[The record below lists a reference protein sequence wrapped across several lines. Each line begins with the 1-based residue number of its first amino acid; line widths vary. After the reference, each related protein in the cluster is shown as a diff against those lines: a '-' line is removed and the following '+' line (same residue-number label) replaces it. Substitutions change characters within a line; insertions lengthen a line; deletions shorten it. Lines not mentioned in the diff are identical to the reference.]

1 MKSIYLVLVVLLL
14 SVSVAY
20 FMNLESRAD
29 ATQKKQRYP
38 LEVIN
43 PVDLKSEMVD
53 SSLWG
58 VNHGHRIGS
67 FRLKDE
73 QNKVITDKAIDG
85 KVFVAEYF
93 FSTCGSICPIMN
105 QQMQR
110 IQERFKGEKKFNI
123 LSFTVDP
130 VTDNPDQ
137 LLAYAKKH
145 GYSPGQWHFITGSK
159 DSLYR
164 LARTSFFVLKPAEAQ
179 NLGDAGSDFIH
190 TNNFVLVDQNRQIRG
205 YYDGTNASEVD
216 QLIEDI
222 DILLKN
228 R

>member
-1 MKSIYLVLVVLLL
+1 MKSVAAFAFILVVAIA
-14 SVSVAY
+14 VAY
-20 FMNLESRAD
+20 YLTLQTNRKELPF
-29 ATQKKQRYP
+29 
-38 LEVIN
+38 IN
-43 PVDLKSEMVD
+43 PNDVQQEMVD
-53 SSLWG
+53 SSLFG
-58 VNHGHRIGS
+58 VGHGHRIGA
-67 FRLKDE
+67 FRLIDE

-93 FSTCGSICPIMN
+93 FATCKSICPIMN

-110 IQERFKGEKKFNI
+110 VQARFKGERNFNI

-130 VTDNPDQ
+130 DTDTPGQ

-179 NLGDAGSDFIH
+179 NLGDAGNDFIH
-190 TNNFVLVDQNRQIRG
+190 TNNFVLVDKQRQIRG
-205 YYDGTNASEVD
+205 YYDGTNPSEVD
-216 QLIEDI
+216 QLIKDI
-222 DILLKN
+222 EILLN
-228 R
+228 NP

>member
-1 MKSIYLVLVVLLL
+1 MKSITVFAFILVVAIAI
-14 SVSVAY
+14 AY
-20 FMNLESRAD
+20 YLTLQSNRKELPF
-29 ATQKKQRYP
+29 
-38 LEVIN
+38 IN
-43 PVDLKSEMVD
+43 PNDVQKEMID
-53 SSLWG
+53 SSLLG
-58 VNHGHRIGS
+58 IGHGHRVGR

-73 QNKVITDKAIDG
+73 QNKDITDKVIEG
-85 KVFVAEYF
+85 KVWVAEYF
-93 FSTCGSICPIMN
+93 FATCKSICPIMN

-110 IQERFKGEKKFNI
+110 VQERFKKEKKFKI

-130 VTDNPDQ
+130 ETDTPEQ

-190 TNNFVLVDQNRQIRG
+190 TNNFVLIDQNRQIRG

-216 QLIEDI
+216 QLMGDI

-228 R
+228 L

>member
-1 MKSIYLVLVVLLL
+1 MKSVAAFAFILVVAI
-14 SVSVAY
+14 SVAY
-20 FMNLESRAD
+20 YLTLQSNRKELPF
-29 ATQKKQRYP
+29 
-38 LEVIN
+38 IN
-43 PVDLKSEMVD
+43 PNDVQQEMVD
-53 SSLWG
+53 SSLLG
-58 VNHGHRIGS
+58 VGHGHRIGA

-110 IQERFKGEKKFNI
+110 VQERFKGEKKFNI

-130 VTDNPDQ
+130 DTDTPEQ
-137 LLAYAKKH
+137 LLAYAKNH

-190 TNNFVLVDQNRQIRG
+190 TNNFVLVDQKRQIRG

-216 QLIEDI
+216 QLMVDI

>member
-1 MKSIYLVLVVLLL
+1 MKSIAAFAVILVVAI
-14 SVSVAY
+14 SVAY
-20 FMNLESRAD
+20 YLTLQSNRKELPF
-29 ATQKKQRYP
+29 
-38 LEVIN
+38 IN
-43 PVDLKSEMVD
+43 PNDVQQEMVD
-53 SSLWG
+53 SSLLG
-58 VNHGHRIGS
+58 VGHGHRIGA

-73 QNKVITDKAIDG
+73 QNKVITEKAIDG

-93 FSTCGSICPIMN
+93 FATCKSICPIMN

-110 IQERFKGEKKFNI
+110 VQERFKREQKFKI

-130 VTDNPDQ
+130 ETDTPEQ
-137 LLAYAKKH
+137 LLAYAKEH

-190 TNNFVLVDQNRQIRG
+190 TNNFVLVDQKRQIRG

-216 QLIEDI
+216 QLMVDI

>member
-1 MKSIYLVLVVLLL
+1 MKSITVFAFILVVAIAI
-14 SVSVAY
+14 AY
-20 FMNLESRAD
+20 YLTLQSNRKELPF
-29 ATQKKQRYP
+29 
-38 LEVIN
+38 IN
-43 PVDLKSEMVD
+43 PNDVQKEMID
-53 SSLWG
+53 SSLLG
-58 VNHGHRIGS
+58 IGHGHRIGR

-73 QNKVITDKAIDG
+73 QNKDITDKVIEG
-85 KVFVAEYF
+85 KVWVAEYF
-93 FSTCGSICPIMN
+93 FATCKSICPIMN

-110 IQERFKGEKKFNI
+110 VQERFKKEKKFKI

-130 VTDNPDQ
+130 ETDTPEQ

-190 TNNFVLVDQNRQIRG
+190 TNNFVLIDQNRQIRG

-216 QLIEDI
+216 QLMGDI

-228 R
+228 L

>member
-1 MKSIYLVLVVLLL
+1 MKSVAAFAFILVVAIA
-14 SVSVAY
+14 VAY
-20 FMNLESRAD
+20 YLTLQTNRKELPF
-29 ATQKKQRYP
+29 
-38 LEVIN
+38 IN
-43 PVDLKSEMVD
+43 PNDVQQEMVD
-53 SSLWG
+53 SSLFG
-58 VNHGHRIGS
+58 VGHGHRIGA

-93 FSTCGSICPIMN
+93 FATCKSICPIMN

-110 IQERFKGEKKFNI
+110 VQARFKGERNFNI

-130 VTDNPDQ
+130 DTDTPGQ

-179 NLGDAGSDFIH
+179 NLGDAGNDFIH
-190 TNNFVLVDQNRQIRG
+190 TNNFVLVDKERQIRG
-205 YYDGTNASEVD
+205 YYDGTNPSEVD
-216 QLIEDI
+216 QLIKDI
-222 DILLKN
+222 EILLN
-228 R
+228 NP

>member
-1 MKSIYLVLVVLLL
+1 
-14 SVSVAY
+14 
-20 FMNLESRAD
+20 
-29 ATQKKQRYP
+29 
-38 LEVIN
+38 
-43 PVDLKSEMVD
+43 
-53 SSLWG
+53 
-58 VNHGHRIGS
+58 
-67 FRLKDE
+67 
-73 QNKVITDKAIDG
+73 
-85 KVFVAEYF
+85 
-93 FSTCGSICPIMN
+93 MN

-110 IQERFKGEKKFNI
+110 VQERFKGEKKFNI

-130 VTDNPDQ
+130 VTDTPEQ

-145 GYSPGQWHFITGSK
+145 GYSPGQWHFITGPK

-216 QLIEDI
+216 QLMIDI